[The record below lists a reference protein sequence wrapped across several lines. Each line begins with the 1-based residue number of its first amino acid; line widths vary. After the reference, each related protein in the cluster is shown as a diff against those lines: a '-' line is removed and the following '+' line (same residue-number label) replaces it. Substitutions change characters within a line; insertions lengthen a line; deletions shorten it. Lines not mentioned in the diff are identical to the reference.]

1 MLPSDETT
9 SLNEILHLY
18 TVSRSNMLR
27 KVKLKLGAFVHQT
40 IANAAQLGRDESLES
55 IDSMLRHLFNF
66 EEVDLDLLTMVQFLG
81 LNDLAEF
88 NPKQV
93 NGFHSMALCHAKMA
107 RNDCEDNFQ
116 L

>member
-1 MLPSDETT
+1 
-9 SLNEILHLY
+9 
-18 TVSRSNMLR
+18 MLR

-93 NGFHSMALCHAKMA
+93 NGFHSMALCHAKMLS
-107 RNDCEDNFQ
+107 EQ
-116 L
+116 LIVKER